1 MVYREGP
8 PKKDINKKRRWG
20 ERERDR
26 KVSSQFF
33 LTEQVEDIH
42 LKQDP
47 PLVAGILPQGHD
59 VCSSEDERSL
69 LLSSFFIIN
78 NIDISNSSLFST
90 NYLELAIFQS
100 VLFSI
105 FLAGLLLAL
114 RVASR
119 AWQKLHSEEFLFP
132 VGFCQGCR
140 KAAALGMLALDA
152 LLHNRMAAL
161 NPAVQTWTF
170 VDNCLG

>member
-69 LLSSFFIIN
+69 L
-78 NIDISNSSLFST
+78 
-90 NYLELAIFQS
+90 
-100 VLFSI
+100 
-105 FLAGLLLAL
+105 
-114 RVASR
+114 
-119 AWQKLHSEEFLFP
+119 
-132 VGFCQGCR
+132 
-140 KAAALGMLALDA
+140 
-152 LLHNRMAAL
+152 
-161 NPAVQTWTF
+161 
-170 VDNCLG
+170 